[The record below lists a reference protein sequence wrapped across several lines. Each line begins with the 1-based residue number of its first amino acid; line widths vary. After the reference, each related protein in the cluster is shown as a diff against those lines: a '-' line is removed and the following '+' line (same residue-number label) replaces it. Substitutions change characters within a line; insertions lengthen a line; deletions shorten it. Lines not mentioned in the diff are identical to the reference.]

1 MGTNFKPNYVVHPGV
16 LLREEM
22 AALKISQKE
31 LSEKI
36 NINKTIIN
44 EVINGKRRI
53 SGELA
58 VKLEKVL
65 YSPAKYWLN
74 LQAIY
79 DEAKARLKLEGTV
92 EQNNYNI
99 PYKVV
104 FSKIVIGQSYSFKNS
119 ENIRGIA

>member
-16 LLREEM
+16 FLREEM

-31 LSEKI
+31 LSERIK
-36 NINKTIIN
+36 INKTIIN

-79 DEAKARLKLEGTV
+79 DEAKARLKIEGTA
-92 EQNNYNI
+92 EQSNYI
-99 PYKVV
+99 PCNFN
-104 FSKIVIGQSYSFKNS
+104 FSKIVVGQSYIFKNTDK
-119 ENIRGIA
+119 IRGIA